1 MYFLGLQTK
10 SETFDLWTSK
20 EYHRNKVT
28 KCDSIKVGTIR
39 ASEEWEEFEEGQE
52 RPYNTT

>member
-28 KCDSIKVGTIR
+28 KCDSVKVGTVR
-39 ASEEWEEFEEGQE
+39 AGEEWEEFEEGQE